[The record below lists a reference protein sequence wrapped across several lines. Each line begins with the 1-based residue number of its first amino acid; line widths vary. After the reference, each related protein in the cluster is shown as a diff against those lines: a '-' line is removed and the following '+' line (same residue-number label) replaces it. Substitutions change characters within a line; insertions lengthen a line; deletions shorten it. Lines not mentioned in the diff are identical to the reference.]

1 MTVVVDKVL
10 LTCSVAVAQDEQ
22 EFDMAV
28 YSVVP
33 WFKVIERYPL
43 SGEERQ
49 FKRRDLR
56 RGAHWLLLHS
66 MSTVL
71 QSNHGSCTCCEITNL
86 WLVAGHVVSSMQLQ
100 NSDTIWPQ
108 HV

>member
-1 MTVVVDKVL
+1 
-10 LTCSVAVAQDEQ
+10 
-22 EFDMAV
+22 MAV

-56 RGAHWLLLHS
+56 RGSHWLLLRCLS
-66 MSTVL
+66 RLL
-71 QSNHGSCTCCEITNL
+71 QSNCNSVSTCYQRTNL
-86 WLVAGHVVSSMQLQ
+86 WLVVHHVGSGTRSQDV
-100 NSDTIWPQ
+100 DT
-108 HV
+108 V

>member
-1 MTVVVDKVL
+1 MTVVVDKLL
-10 LTCSVAVAQDEQ
+10 LTCSVAVAQDDQ

-56 RGAHWLLLHS
+56 RGSHQLLLRY
-66 MSTVL
+66 MSTML
-71 QSNHGSCTCCEITNL
+71 HTCRDDCTQ
-86 WLVAGHVVSSMQLQ
+86 W
-100 NSDTIWPQ
+100 
-108 HV
+108 